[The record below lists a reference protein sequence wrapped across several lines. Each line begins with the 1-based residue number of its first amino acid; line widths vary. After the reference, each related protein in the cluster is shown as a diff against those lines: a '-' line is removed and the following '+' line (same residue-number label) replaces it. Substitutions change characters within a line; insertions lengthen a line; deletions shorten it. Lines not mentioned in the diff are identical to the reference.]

1 MTPALLVSVAA
12 LIFTVASFWWLQ
24 ARRGKLIMSSIP
36 AFSGYV
42 ATDRRLG
49 VRLPIW
55 LYNTGARTRLV
66 DELRLVFPS
75 WDDGQAQG
83 QPFMAMTQPRSN
95 RPMPAAALSRAR
107 VSIDRPRLH
116 ILTSRGFFL
125 GEDYCQ
131 MVRRAWARVLA
142 GAEVLLQLTTMLVCR
157 SGATPKRVTSPA
169 QVPMWL
175 RLPSLPTRM
184 PALS

>member
-12 LIFTVASFWWLQ
+12 LIFTVSSFWWLQ

-55 LYNTGARTRLV
+55 LYNTGTRTRLV

-83 QPFMAMTQPRSN
+83 QTFHRNVQGARH
-95 RPMPAAALSRAR
+95 ALVQSAVHLDSREA
-107 VSIDRPRLH
+107 I
-116 ILTSRGFFL
+116 
-125 GEDYCQ
+125 
-131 MVRRAWARVLA
+131 RVL
-142 GAEVLLQLTTMLVCR
+142 GCI
-157 SGATPKRVTSPA
+157 RVYGLSSIA
-169 QVPMWL
+169 
-175 RLPSLPTRM
+175 LP
-184 PALS
+184 